1 MGQQSQA
8 ETQKDVAQAH
18 ETYIRSL
25 QQQIKIMELEIIYL
39 KTSDGSHQVE
49 GAEESHQVKGENH
62 PETEETITKIKYEL
76 QTALARVENIKLEKG
91 KLQDRMK
98 YLDKQRDEEKSKLL
112 EQISRLTGRV
122 EHLEKES
129 ENNEVRQ
136 SSILQVDFG
145 MKKN

>member
-1 MGQQSQA
+1 MGQQQA
-8 ETQKDVAQAH
+8 ETQKDVAQAQ

-39 KTSDGSHQVE
+39 KTADGSHVE
-49 GAEESHQVKGENH
+49 GAVEESHPKGENAM
-62 PETEETITKIKYEL
+62 ENEETISKIKYEL
-76 QTALARVENIKLEKG
+76 QTALARVENIKLEKA
-91 KLQDRMK
+91 KLHDRMK

-129 ENNEVRQ
+129 ENNEIRQ
-136 SSILQVDFG
+136 SSILQVFSSS
-145 MKKN
+145 

>member
-1 MGQQSQA
+1 MGQQYQA
-8 ETQKDVAQAH
+8 ESQKDVAQAQ

-39 KTSDGSHQVE
+39 KTADGPPGE
-49 GAEESHQVKGENH
+49 GAEESQPKGENAM
-62 PETEETITKIKYEL
+62 ENEETIAKIKYEL

-91 KLQDRMK
+91 KLHDRMK

-129 ENNEVRQ
+129 ENNEIRQ
-136 SSILQVDFG
+136 SSILQVALL
-145 MKKN
+145 N

>member
-1 MGQQSQA
+1 MGQQYQP
-8 ETQKDVAQAH
+8 ETPKDVAQAQ

-39 KTSDGSHQVE
+39 KTSDEAQVE
-49 GAEESHQVKGENH
+49 GAEESQPKAENTL
-62 PETEETITKIKYEL
+62 ESEETISKMKYEL

-91 KLQDRMK
+91 KLHDRMR

-129 ENNEVRQ
+129 ENNEIRQ
-136 SSILQVDFG
+136 SSILQVSILKFL
-145 MKKN
+145 MM